1 MRKTAAAIAAAILCG
16 GGAPAPTAA
25 PAPSAAVQC
34 PPLPGAAEAL
44 ALPGKRY
51 ILFGEIR
58 GTVEAPAL
66 FGELVCAAAS
76 AGPVIVSLDLEEAQQ
91 APLEAYLSSDGSPA
105 ARATLTSTRHWST
118 AVDGTASQAMLALV
132 EQLRVLKKRGL
143 PLSVITSRRNPGG
156 TGSAASK
163 AMADIW
169 MASLKA
175 RPGARLLA
183 LVGNFQAM
191 RKPLNGGPIVA
202 AQVPPAL
209 AHPPA
214 AAHLPAAET
223 LSLNAASVGGFAW
236 HCQQECKVH
245 DLQERPRK
253 IHPRGILPI
262 PVEDPDSRQFDR
274 WYSPGAA
281 FTASPPVSVKEL

>member
-16 GGAPAPTAA
+16 GGVPAPAAAAA
-25 PAPSAAVQC
+25 PPAAPQC
-34 PPLPGAAEAL
+34 PPLAGAAEVL
-44 ALPGKRY
+44 ALTGKRY

-66 FGELVCAAAS
+66 FGDLVCVAAS
-76 AGPVIVSLDLEEAQQ
+76 AGPVIVSLDLEEGQQ

-105 ARATLTSTRHWST
+105 ARAALTGTRHWST
-118 AVDGTASQAMLALV
+118 AVDGTASGAMLALV
-132 EQLRVLKKRGL
+132 EQLRLLKKRGL
-143 PLSVITSRRNPGG
+143 PLSLITSRRNPGG

-191 RKPLNGGPIVA
+191 RKPLNGGVA

-245 DLQERPRK
+245 DLRERPRK
-253 IHPRGILPI
+253 IHPRAILPI

>member
-16 GGAPAPTAA
+16 GGAPAPA
-25 PAPSAAVQC
+25 PAPAPPAAVQC
-34 PPLPGAAEAL
+34 PPLPGAAEVIAL
-44 ALPGKRY
+44 AGKRY

-76 AGPVIVSLDLEEAQQ
+76 AGPVIVSLDLEEDQQ

-105 ARATLTSTRHWST
+105 ARAALTSTRHWST
-118 AVDGTASQAMLALV
+118 AVEGTASGAMLALV
-132 EQLRVLKKRGL
+132 EQLRLLKNGGL
-143 PLSVITSRRNPGG
+143 PLSVITSRRNAGG
-156 TGSAASK
+156 TGSAVSK

-169 MASLKA
+169 MDSLKA

-191 RKPLNGGPIVA
+191 RKPLNSGLA
-202 AQVPPAL
+202 AQTAL
-209 AHPPA
+209 THLPA

-223 LSLNAASVGGFAW
+223 LTLDAASVGGFAW
-236 HCQQECKVH
+236 HCQQECKAH
-245 DLQERPRK
+245 DLRQRPRK
-253 IHPRGILPI
+253 AIRPRGIVPI
-262 PVEDPDSRQFDR
+262 PAEHPASKEFDR
-274 WYSPGAA
+274 WYSPGAK